1 MLRNVQILTG
11 KNGKKLRVGKVSS
24 ESCQD
29 RLGGSRN

>member
-11 KNGKKLRVGKVSS
+11 EDGKKLCAGKVSS